1 MGTTLIRCDGSDA
14 IGMGHVQRCLSLAL
28 ALRGLDNTP
37 VFVMRRDAA
46 ARALVEK
53 LGFDVHELASLA
65 PALGAP
71 LESADCQ
78 ATCQFALECGADH
91 VVIDHYGVSEIYLES
106 LVQSVGSVGV
116 IDDLADRDLTAVD
129 WVLNPNPVAENLP
142 YVVRNTCQR
151 LLGPQYALLRP
162 SFYEA
167 RRRKAGYFGPCQ
179 RQVLITLGGGN
190 NTALAARIIETLN
203 QNPEPMRIRCVLPG
217 NVDPLGVVGTA
228 ATQSPH
234 MIQLLG
240 HVDDIVEQMLWAD
253 VSINGAGATS
263 WELCCLGVPMVLMS
277 LAENQQLNAAALAQ
291 AGCAI
296 NAGDPKQS
304 ATLMKLGESVAELLD
319 DAGLRAALAVAG
331 QKLVDGNGAR
341 RAAKAIIAQMPAAV
355 EG

>member
-1 MGTTLIRCDGSDA
+1 MGTTLIRCDGSDT

-28 ALRGLDNTP
+28 ALRGMDNTP
-37 VFVMRRDAA
+37 IFVMRRDAA
-46 ARALVEK
+46 ARALVDR
-53 LGFDVHELASLA
+53 LGFDVHELAG
-65 PALGAP
+65 PTPNLGAT
-71 LESADCQ
+71 LESADCA
-78 ATCQFALECGADH
+78 ATCRLAQDTGAEH
-91 VVIDHYGVSEIYLES
+91 VVIDHYGVCEVYLES
-106 LVQSVGSVGV
+106 LAQAVPSVGV

-142 YVVRNTCQR
+142 YAVNDTCQR

-162 SFYEA
+162 TFFEA

-203 QNPEPMRIRCVLPG
+203 QNTEPMRIRCVLPG

-240 HVDDIVEQMLWAD
+240 HVDDIVEHMLWAD

-296 NAGDPKQS
+296 NAGDPKQG
-304 ATLMKLGESVAELLD
+304 ATLIRLGASVAELLD
-319 DAGLRAALAVAG
+319 DAERRAALAVTG

-341 RAAKAIIAQMPAAV
+341 RAAAAILAQIPAAM